1 MCSGCVFLDARVPPR
16 CSHKLLSILVLRLGL
31 ILNVE
36 LLGLARLVVREPQAF
51 CCLSYQHLATR
62 PTAIYDF
69 CSLVVVVCFK
79 DCKLFY
85 V

>member
-1 MCSGCVFLDARVPPR
+1 MCPPR
-16 CSHKLLSILVLRLGL
+16 CSHKSLSILVLRLGL

-36 LLGLARLVVREPQAF
+36 LLGLARLVVRESQAF
-51 CCLSYQHLATR
+51 CCLSHQLLATR
-62 PTAIYDF
+62 LTAIFDF
-69 CSLVVVVCFK
+69 CSLVVVICSK